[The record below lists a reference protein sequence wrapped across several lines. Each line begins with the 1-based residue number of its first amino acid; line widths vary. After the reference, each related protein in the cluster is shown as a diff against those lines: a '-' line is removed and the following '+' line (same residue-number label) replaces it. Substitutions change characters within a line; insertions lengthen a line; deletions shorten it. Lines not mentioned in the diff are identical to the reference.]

1 MSVVGDVQ
9 QNFSSIFLK
18 IIKAKLLLKV
28 TLQYDKKRFPV
39 SNVSS
44 AEEELKKAVDFK
56 MATAA
61 QVENLMT
68 CGVCRFKYDYDNRKP
83 KFLQCTHTVC
93 LLCLEV
99 IVK

>member
-18 IIKAKLLLKV
+18 LIKAKLLLKV

-44 AEEELKKAVDFK
+44 AEEEDS
-56 MATAA
+56 
-61 QVENLMT
+61 
-68 CGVCRFKYDYDNRKP
+68 R
-83 KFLQCTHTVC
+83 LQDGDRCSG
-93 LLCLEV
+93 
-99 IVK
+99 

>member
-9 QNFSSIFLK
+9 QNFRSIFLK
-18 IIKAKLLLKV
+18 LIKAKLLLKV

-39 SNVSS
+39 SNIKSS
-44 AEEELKKAVDFK
+44 AEEEGFK

-68 CGVCRFKYDYDNRKP
+68 CGVCRFKYDYDKRKP